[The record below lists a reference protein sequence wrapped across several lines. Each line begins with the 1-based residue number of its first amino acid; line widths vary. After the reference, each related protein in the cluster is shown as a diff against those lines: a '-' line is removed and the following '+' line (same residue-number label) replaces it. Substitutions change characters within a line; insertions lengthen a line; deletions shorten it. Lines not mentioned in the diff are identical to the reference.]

1 MTSSRLNVAQQN
13 LIQLLGE
20 RFPRHEF
27 SVQCLKVLHK
37 GRFANAMVYRYHDD
51 QYDWVIKDFSHSPF
65 WIRWSLGRLIT
76 AQETRAF
83 DCLQGLKGVSPHHY
97 ALSPVT
103 LAYDFIPGTPLRTL
117 SQEDKQL
124 PAHFFLQL
132 ERMVA
137 ALHRRGMVHLDL
149 RNMGNILC
157 GRDGEPYFID
167 FGSAIRYRR
176 FPRWARQ
183 FMRGADLTGVYK
195 GWRSL
200 GRDSFPDSRQ
210 AFLKR
215 YNQVRKR
222 WIFRGYPLRRLS
234 AYLNLILAPLLS
246 HQILLSILEKLV

>member
-1 MTSSRLNVAQQN
+1 MTPSRLSVAQQHVV
-13 LIQLLGE
+13 QLLAQ
-20 RFPRHEF
+20 RFPDHQF
-27 SVQCLKVLHK
+27 SVQCLQVLHQ

-51 QYDWVIKDFSHSPF
+51 QYDLVIKDFSHSPRG
-65 WIRWSLGRLIT
+65 IRWSLGRLLT

-97 ALSPVT
+97 ALSSVT
-103 LAYDFIPGTPLRTL
+103 LAYDFIPGTPLRAL
-117 SQEDKQL
+117 SQAGEQL
-124 PAHFFLQL
+124 PARFFLQL

-200 GRDSFPDSRQ
+200 GRASFPDSRK
-210 AFLKR
+210 AFLAR

-246 HQILLSILEKLV
+246 DQVLLGVLEKFM